1 MITNYN
7 LDEFFKT
14 KLPNYK
20 TQAAFY
26 TLIEAQSSIE
36 MINPDQE
43 IRFSSYLESGFGSWT
58 GCSDLKEPF
67 IELDEDVVEVRFEG
81 EVDRTEDGW
90 FEVEEFDED

>member
-1 MITNYN
+1 MTI
-7 LDEFFKT
+7 K
-14 KLPNYK
+14 
-20 TQAAFY
+20 Q
-26 TLIEAQSSIE
+26 LIQELSKFNQ
-36 MINPDQE
+36 DQE
-43 IRFSSYLESGFGSWT
+43 VRFSSYLESGFGSWT